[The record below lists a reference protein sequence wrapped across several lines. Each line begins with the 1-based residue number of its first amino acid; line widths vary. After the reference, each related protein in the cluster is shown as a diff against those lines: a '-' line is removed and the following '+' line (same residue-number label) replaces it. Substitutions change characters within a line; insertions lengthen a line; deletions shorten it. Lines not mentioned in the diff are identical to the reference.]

1 MKSLTIFYP
10 LFLCANFFC
19 NVLKSVKDLF
29 SRTTQGSYGYATFRV
44 SGAKLCTVMV
54 ACVVGL
60 VNAFKRGLIRGVDIH
75 KSRVGEALEKP
86 FCRMGSAAGS
96 IRVLSIKSA
105 LPSIA
110 ISVRERKRFKPNS
123 SPIAVLPQ
131 QYISEKISS
140 ELSVMFTL
148 PIEICSQPVKVII
161 GWGI

>member
-1 MKSLTIFYP
+1 MCEF
-10 LFLCANFFC
+10 FLQCSEKRQN
-19 NVLKSVKDLF
+19 LF
-29 SRTTQGSYGYATFRV
+29 SRMSQGSYGYATFRV
-44 SGAKLCTVMV
+44 SGAKLCAVRV

-60 VNAFKRGLIRGVDIH
+60 VNAFQHCLVRGIDIH

>member
-19 NVLKSVKDLF
+19 NELKSVKDLF
-29 SRTTQGSYGYATFRV
+29 SRMSQGSYGYATFRV
-44 SGAKLCTVMV
+44 SGAKLCAVRV

-60 VNAFKRGLIRGVDIH
+60 VNAFQHCLVRGVDIH
-75 KSRVGEALEKP
+75 KSRVGEALEKAFLP
-86 FCRMGSAAGS
+86 YGQCGGVDKS
-96 IRVLSIKSA
+96 VSIKSA

-131 QYISEKISS
+131 Q
-140 ELSVMFTL
+140 
-148 PIEICSQPVKVII
+148 
-161 GWGI
+161 